1 MGRANSRL
9 ADLRLM
15 KLITPVALLVWFLAN
30 IAISNNA
37 LALELKSA
45 YISLDQYLD
54 VVKQNNAYIGSA
66 ALDLQ
71 TANANKVSQGL
82 YQLNP
87 SISYSR
93 GAYRNQSAYPTDNT
107 PPSST
112 YGLSFTVEGWGK
124 RSAREN
130 LAQAQIEASAN
141 QFDQTSTNVE
151 LNALYAYIDSL
162 RLSLMVKSF
171 EEALVKL
178 KPFQGNTKALDAQ
191 RFLTIQKTNNE
202 EDFSFSTLNLL
213 NYSGGAIKEIPAP
226 KGSLNYRIQD
236 YNVEELISQGQSQRM
251 EVLNL
256 QSSIEVADKNM
267 TLTKQNR
274 NVNIYPYISQTR
286 TPQYKYSNGSSYS
299 LPAIGPLPAQTITNQ
314 GTTYTAANSIT
325 AGVTIPIPIT
335 NFLQTADIV
344 TAANQK
350 LQYEMQLKDLKEQ
363 IRVQVLQASMRYNS
377 AARRLSNAQKE
388 YEDVVKNPNKNPVL
402 AIMDIRDKEGTLLD
416 ARTNHLKALINLWRQ
431 SGNYSVP
438 TL

>member
-1 MGRANSRL
+1 MGWANSGL

-15 KLITPVALLVWFLAN
+15 KFITPFVLLIWFLAN
-30 IAISNNA
+30 IAISSNA
-37 LALELKSA
+37 LAIELKST

-54 VVKQNNAYIGSA
+54 IVKQNNAYIGSA
-66 ALDLQ
+66 ALDIQ

-141 QFDQTSTNVE
+141 QLEQTSTNIE
-151 LNALYAYIDSL
+151 LNAIYAYIDSL
-162 RLSLMVKSF
+162 RLSLMIKSIQ
-171 EEALVKL
+171 EALVKL
-178 KPFQGNTKALDAQ
+178 KPLQSNVKAIDAQ
-191 RFLTIQKTNNE
+191 RFLTMQKANNE
-202 EDFSFSTLNLL
+202 EDFSFSSLNLL
-213 NYSGGAIKEIPAP
+213 NYSGGAIKEVPAP
-226 KGSLNYRIQD
+226 RGSLNYRIQE
-236 YNVEELISQGQSQRM
+236 YNLEELIAQGQSQRM
-251 EVLNL
+251 EVIGL

-267 TLTKQNR
+267 TLTMQNR

-286 TPQYKYSNGSSYS
+286 TPQYKYSNGNSYS
-299 LPAIGPLPAQTITNQ
+299 LPAVGPLPAQTINTS
-314 GTTYTAANSIT
+314 GTTYTAANSL
-325 AGVTIPIPIT
+325 AVGVSIPIPIT
-335 NFLQTADIV
+335 NYLQSADIV

-363 IRVQVLQASMRYNS
+363 IRVQVLQASMKYNA
-377 AARRLSNAQKE
+377 AARRLRHAEKE
-388 YEDVVKNPNKNPVL
+388 YEDVSKDPNKNPVL
-402 AIMDIRDKEGTLLD
+402 AIMDIRDKEGALLD
-416 ARTNHLKALINLWRQ
+416 AKTNHLKALINLWRQ

>member
-1 MGRANSRL
+1 MGGANSGL

-15 KLITPVALLVWFLAN
+15 KFITPFVLLIWFLAN
-30 IAISNNA
+30 IAISSNA
-37 LALELKSA
+37 LAIELKST

-54 VVKQNNAYIGSA
+54 IVKQNNAYIGSA
-66 ALDLQ
+66 ALDIQ

-141 QFDQTSTNVE
+141 QLEQTSTNIE
-151 LNALYAYIDSL
+151 LNAIYAYIDSL
-162 RLSLMVKSF
+162 RLSLMIKSIQ
-171 EEALVKL
+171 EALVKL
-178 KPFQGNTKALDAQ
+178 KPLQSNVKAIDAQ
-191 RFLTIQKTNNE
+191 RFLTMQKANNE
-202 EDFSFSTLNLL
+202 EDFSFSSLNLL
-213 NYSGGAIKEIPAP
+213 NYSGGAIKEVPAP
-226 KGSLNYRIQD
+226 RGSLNYRIQD
-236 YNVEELISQGQSQRM
+236 YNLEELIAQGQSQRI
-251 EVLNL
+251 EVLGL

-267 TLTKQNR
+267 TLTMQNR

-299 LPAIGPLPAQTITNQ
+299 LPAVGPLPAQTITSS
-314 GTTYTAANSIT
+314 GTTYTAANSL
-325 AGVTIPIPIT
+325 AVGVSIPIPIT
-335 NFLQTADIV
+335 NYLQSADIV

-363 IRVQVLQASMRYNS
+363 IRVQVLQASMKYNA
-377 AARRLSNAQKE
+377 AARRLRHAERE
-388 YEDVVKNPNKNPVL
+388 YEEVVKDPNKNPVL
-402 AIMDIRDKEGTLLD
+402 AIMDIRDKEGILLD
-416 ARTNHLKALINLWRQ
+416 AKTNHLKALINLWRQ